1 MIGDQKAQNV
11 EGTPY
16 SKIHLDEQ
24 QSNSSIVARS
34 KSRHLVVMNNLK
46 KREEMWDN
54 RFHLEHIPKYDVF
67 ADKHS
72 QNFQY
77 AMMKQQKK
85 NIVEFAP
92 GKIRKKATKDMQN
105 IEEQSE
111 KSIQSS
117 QSQQRSVAPPYISRQ
132 GGGQAGAN
140 PKNLIPPNYDQLKE
154 MIKQNFE
161 KLKISWE
168 AQDIPIHHRELFIQ
182 CCKQISRERAIE
194 LIKTEIED
202 LRKGDAF
209 IQNCI
214 KAVKGREQCII
225 QLEDQISLIEKIK
238 SQVDEQ
244 TLNKSSELITHLRLL
259 SINAAECI
267 VSWRNYLMDFLQ
279 NSVIKERQTMI
290 IPYLYKEQNYLIKMR
305 TDTHFLRSS
314 ILKEFFFFST
324 RQEYK
329 IDPFILSMTDGNEET
344 DKQIQY
350 ISKNLRKRIDN
361 CIHLLNEEYIRV
373 IEDEKFQSMNS
384 KKPSYSRYQQKLP
397 GVGPLRK
404 SSQNSRV
411 VQKPIQHEH
420 NIVVHS
426 SAKKDHP
433 SPQSSIQSKNSPQKQ
448 FNFENS
454 PVHQKRD
461 SEGSNIGQSKNNHNK
476 VPSQS
481 ELNDFPNQ
489 HSQQES
495 KVAINENL
503 KQNNQSQKSTSQIY
517 QQIKGLPSHT
527 VSSVNQSKDLIS
539 SKSQPHHPTVQQQQ
553 QQHKVQQ
560 QSQQESF
567 KQTPHNQQELTKKDN
582 QIQNSQSSH
591 SVMQQ
596 KNASAEQDQKEKLNH
611 IEQNQQHSQQVQNNQ
626 KQVADQIHVQDQAE
640 DKQKQLQIHQNSE
653 QVEEENQGEGVIGVP
668 EYFEE
673 DLMKYT
679 EKYLETVEK
688 KIKESVL
695 SSTQEI
701 SRRLRTEYECGCL
714 EYKRNG
720 KIKGIAYYFN
730 ESSQQSRRITL
741 MHVSAVDQK
750 NLDQFL
756 NQIIQYIFK
765 NDSCDEIRFC
775 IYHHE
780 NEEGNMQVHKEIQ
793 TIFTSKGF
801 KWKQVNNDK
810 YTHQRTTILAL
821 RRPAD
826 IPSTHKLKQFDHII
840 VESIAFI
847 QHSSSAKPESSQSL
861 NNFDMTVNLLGSLDQ
876 TIQDDPKFATLLSK
890 CENKIFSR
898 GIEQINV
905 LMRKNYQYSDMKKES
920 FEDKDKFIE
929 SLKSYE
935 IQYDSSHLDSNN
947 KIFASVSKL
956 ALKWRAFSQ
965 CQIDQNLYLRIN
977 IPNTDDHNYMKA
989 TSKIN
994 KTVYILPTDDQNTN
1008 IFLFEIDD
1016 QEQFKQDFQQNVK
1029 EVMKSLQ
1036 NTQQIKEDIFIPA
1049 FETTLKQDLS
1059 IKKEDNNE
1067 YKCYQQLKISI
1078 NYYTPLPKIQIKV
1091 QKNSNSQVI
1100 IRPPFVFG
1108 FINNDI
1114 DEILEIPYYS
1124 ALIEKGNFCKV

>member
-54 RFHLEHIPKYDVF
+54 RFHLQHIPKYDVF

-72 QNFQY
+72 SNFQY

-85 NIVEFAP
+85 NLVEFAP

-117 QSQQRSVAPPYISRQ
+117 HSQQRSVAPPYISRQ
-132 GGGQAGAN
+132 GAGQAGAN
-140 PKNLIPPNYDQLKE
+140 PKNLIPPNYDQLKD

-194 LIKTEIED
+194 LIKNEIED

-209 IQNCI
+209 IQNCV

-225 QLEDQISLIEKIK
+225 QLEDQISQIEKDNNLI
-238 SQVDEQ
+238 DEQ

-259 SINAAECI
+259 SINAVEC
-267 VSWRNYLMDFLQ
+267 VVAWRNYLMDFLQ

-314 ILKEFFFFST
+314 ILKEYFLFSM

-329 IDPFILSMTDGNEET
+329 IDPFILSMTDGNEQT

-426 SAKKDHP
+426 SIKKDHP

-454 PVHQKRD
+454 PVRQKRD
-461 SEGSNIGQSKNNHNK
+461 SEGSNIGQSKHNPNN

-481 ELNDFPNQ
+481 ELNEFPKQNSQQEQKLANNESMKQNQ
-489 HSQQES
+489 HSNQQ
-495 KVAINENL
+495 
-503 KQNNQSQKSTSQIY
+503 QKSTSQIY

-527 VSSVNQSKDLIS
+527 VSSVNQSKDLNS
-539 SKSQPHHPTVQQQQ
+539 SKSQPHHPAVQQQ
-553 QQHKVQQ
+553 HIVQQ

-567 KQTPHNQQELTKKDN
+567 KQVHHNQQEPMKKENQN
-582 QIQNSQSSH
+582 QIQNSQSSN
-591 SVMQQ
+591 SVLQQ
-596 KNASAEQDQKEKLNH
+596 KNVQAEQELKQKQNHMDQN
-611 IEQNQQHSQQVQNNQ
+611 QNQQNSQQVQNNQ
-626 KQVADQIHVQDQAE
+626 KQTTDKIHVQDQAE
-640 DKQKQLQIHQNSE
+640 SNKQSQQQAHHNTD

-668 EYFEE
+668 EYYEE

-720 KIKGIAYYFN
+720 KIKGMAYYFN

-826 IPSTHKLKQFDHII
+826 IPSTHKLKQFDHIV

-847 QHSSSAKPESSQSL
+847 QNSSSALPQSQQGL

-905 LMRKNYQYSDMKKES
+905 LMRKNYQYSDMKKEQ
-920 FEDKDKFIE
+920 FENKDKFVE
-929 SLKSYE
+929 SLKSYD
-935 IQYDSSHLDSNN
+935 IQYDGSHLDSNN

-965 CQIDQNLYLRIN
+965 CQIDQSLYLRIN

-1036 NTQQIKEDIFIPA
+1036 NTQQMKEDIFIPA

-1059 IKKEDNNE
+1059 IKKEDKSE

-1078 NYYTPLPKIQIKV
+1078 NYSTPLPKIQIKV
-1091 QKNSNSQVI
+1091 QKNSNSQI
-1100 IRPPFVFG
+1100 IIHAPFVFG
-1108 FINNDI
+1108 KKYFYLTIIFIQYYLS
-1114 DEILEIPYYS
+1114 EINKI
-1124 ALIEKGNFCKV
+1124 F

>member
-72 QNFQY
+72 SNFQY

-85 NIVEFAP
+85 NLVEFAP

-132 GGGQAGAN
+132 GAGQAGAN

-168 AQDIPIHHRELFIQ
+168 AQDIPLHHRELFIK

-209 IQNCI
+209 IQNCV
-214 KAVKGREQCII
+214 KAIKGREQCII
-225 QLEDQISLIEKIK
+225 QLEDQICQIEKDINLI
-238 SQVDEQ
+238 DEQ

-259 SINAAECI
+259 SINAVEC
-267 VSWRNYLMDFLQ
+267 VVAWRNYLMDFLQ

-314 ILKEFFFFST
+314 ILKDYFLFSM

-329 IDPFILSMTDGNEET
+329 IDPFILSMTDGNEQT

-411 VQKPIQHEH
+411 VQKQVQHEH

-426 SAKKDHP
+426 SVKKDHP

-454 PVHQKRD
+454 PGHQKRD
-461 SEGSNIGQSKNNHNK
+461 SEGSNRGQSKNK

-481 ELNDFPNQ
+481 ELNEFPKQ
-489 HSQQES
+489 HSQQEQ
-495 KVAINENL
+495 KQ
-503 KQNNQSQKSTSQIY
+503 QNNQSQKSTQQIY
-517 QQIKGLPSHT
+517 QQIKGFPSHT
-527 VSSVNQSKDLIS
+527 VSSLNQSKDLNS
-539 SKSQPHHPTVQQQQ
+539 SKSQPHHPAVQQQQ
-553 QQHKVQQ
+553 QQQHMAQQ
-560 QSQQESF
+560 SSQQENF
-567 KQTPHNQQELTKKDN
+567 KQQAHHNQQELMKKENQN
-582 QIQNSQSSH
+582 QIQNSQSSN
-591 SVMQQ
+591 SVLQQ
-596 KNASAEQDQKEKLNH
+596 KNIQTEQDIKQKQIH
-611 IEQNQQHSQQVQNNQ
+611 IEQNQNQQDSQQIQHSQ
-626 KQVADQIHVQDQAE
+626 KQETDKIHVQDQSE
-640 DKQKQLQIHQNSE
+640 DKQKQQQVHQN
-653 QVEEENQGEGVIGVP
+653 QDQGQEENQSEGVIGVP
-668 EYFEE
+668 QYFEE

-695 SSTQEI
+695 SSTEEI
-701 SRRLRTEYECGCL
+701 SRRLKTEYECGCL
-714 EYKRNG
+714 EYKING

-730 ESSQQSRRITL
+730 ESSHQSRRITL
-741 MHVSAVDQK
+741 MHVSAVDQN

-821 RRPAD
+821 RRPAN
-826 IPSTHKLKQFDHII
+826 IPSTHKLKQFDHIV
-840 VESIAFI
+840 VESVAFI
-847 QHSSSAKPESSQSL
+847 QNSSQAMPPEYYQSL

-876 TIQDDPKFATLLSK
+876 TIQEDPKFATLLSK
-890 CENKIFSR
+890 SENKIFSR

-905 LMRKNYQYSDMKKES
+905 LMRKNYKYSDMKKEQ
-920 FEDKDKFIE
+920 FENKEKLIE
-929 SLKSYE
+929 SLKNYD
-935 IQYDSSHLDSNN
+935 IQYDCSHLDPDN
-947 KIFASVSKL
+947 KVFASVSKL

-965 CQIDQNLYLRIN
+965 CQIDRNLYLRIN

-994 KTVYILPTDDQNTN
+994 KPVYILPTDDQNTN

-1016 QEQFKQDFQQNVK
+1016 EEQFKQDFQQNVK

-1049 FETTLKQDLS
+1049 FETTLKQYLS
-1059 IKKEDNNE
+1059 IKKEDNSE

-1078 NYYTPLPKIQIKV
+1078 NYNTPLPKIQIKV
-1091 QKNSNSQVI
+1091 QKSSNSQVI